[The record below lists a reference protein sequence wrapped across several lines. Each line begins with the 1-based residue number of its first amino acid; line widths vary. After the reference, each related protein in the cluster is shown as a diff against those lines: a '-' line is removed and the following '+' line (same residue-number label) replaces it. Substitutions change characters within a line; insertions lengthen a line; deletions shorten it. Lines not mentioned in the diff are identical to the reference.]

1 MQRWLN
7 MSTKL
12 PGKLS
17 GAAWLEET
25 LNRMESLPFN
35 KDNWSD
41 GAKKTDRKAVDRLV
55 EVLAQ
60 ILPDDAPAPAIVPTW
75 LGGVQ
80 AEWHRNGID
89 LEISANPREP
99 VEYYFSNG
107 EYERAGYALD
117 DRTNLKDYAK
127 SIV

>member
-1 MQRWLN
+1 

-12 PGKLS
+12 PGKQS
-17 GAAWLEET
+17 GAAWLKET
-25 LNRMESLPFN
+25 LNRMETLPFN

-41 GAKKTDRKAVDRLV
+41 GAKKTDRKAVDHLF

-60 ILPDDAPAPAIVPTW
+60 ILPDNAPAPAIVPTW
-75 LGGVQ
+75 LGGAQ
-80 AEWHRNGID
+80 AEWHRNGVN
-89 LEISANPREP
+89 LEISVNPDKP

-107 EYERAGYALD
+107 AGEWEGYACDALAK
-117 DRTNLKDYAK
+117 LKEYAR